1 MWGARK
7 PRSPSTIGGQV
18 SYTTEFGSLESYR
31 KGFIELIDDDAKHYA
46 FSNMF
51 EVASASK
58 PYEKVAVGKNMQYV
72 LEVLRA
78 EGTSEWRTASHDE
91 FALVMDGVVTVD
103 LVKLDNPIRPD
114 GEPGSVAVGGEPAG
128 KKMGRISAGRG
139 HMGQGAHLSR
149 RGIAFLVGRVDVR
162 HIAFRRNRSG
172 GRRVRVGRR
181 Q

>member
-1 MWGARK
+1 MWGPRK

-31 KGFIELIDDDAKHYA
+31 KGSIELIDDDAKHYA

-91 FALVMDGVVTVD
+91 FALVMDGTVLVD
-103 LVKLDNPIRPD
+103 LVKLDNPIRPE

-128 KKMGRISAGRG
+128 KKMGRITAGRG
-139 HMGQGAHLSR
+139 HMALLPAHSAYRFTSEQPGVILLQTIIGPDTVER
-149 RGIAFLVGRVDVR
+149 WAEICLT
-162 HIAFRRNRSG
+162 
-172 GRRVRVGRR
+172 
-181 Q
+181 